1 MTRPT
6 TPPHAEHA
14 ADATLWPI
22 EGLRGLAAVMV
33 MWWHLRP
40 AVLEG
45 RALDAFAYTG
55 VDLFFVLSGFV
66 FAPYVFGKPLAL
78 RPYLVRRVL
87 RIYPLFIAALLVY
100 AALRYAQGADPWRYL
115 WQHLAMLHTAF
126 SQEMAAYY
134 NGAFWSLPVELEFYA
149 LVPLLAAL
157 VARSPRWFGAAVV
170 FALLLHG
177 ALARWAVPGSV
188 PMPVV
193 LANVHWPGLW
203 LEFLLGCAAW
213 RAGSW
218 PVVRRW
224 AGTLLALAAL
234 LWLGAASV
242 WVHLGDEGVLRH
254 AWARGNLAPWAA
266 SAYALALAVLAAHM
280 RSASAP
286 AAHERPPLRVRAA
299 LLAGNLS
306 YGIYLLHNAGRELAA
321 WWWPQLPGWA
331 HVLVAAVLT
340 LCAAWLLHHSVEAP
354 ARAWGRQLS
363 RRWQGERAAQ
373 PARGA
378 EPGQRRTPPSP
389 GGLVE

>member
-1 MTRPT
+1 MTGGDVAPR
-6 TPPHAEHA
+6 A

-22 EGLRGLAAVMV
+22 EGLRGLAALMV

-45 RALDAFAYTG
+45 RAIDAFAYTG

-66 FAPYVFGKPLAL
+66 FAPYVFGKPLAVL
-78 RPYLVRRVL
+78 PYLARRLL
-87 RIYPLFIAALLVY
+87 RIYPLYLAALLVY

-157 VARSPRWFGAAVV
+157 VARWPRSFGAALV
-170 FALLLHG
+170 FALLLHF
-177 ALARWAVPGSV
+177 ALARWAVPGSA

-213 RAGSW
+213 RAGFA
-218 PVVRRW
+218 PLVRRR
-224 AGTLLALAAL
+224 AGLLLALAAL
-234 LWLGAASV
+234 VWLGAASL
-242 WVHLGDEGVLRH
+242 WVHLGDEGVLRS
-254 AWARGNLAPWAA
+254 AWVRGNLAPLAA

-280 RSASAP
+280 RGAP
-286 AAHERPPLRVRAA
+286 APGAQARPRWRVRVA

-306 YGIYLLHNAGRELAA
+306 YGTYLLHNAGRELAA
-321 WWWPQLPGWA
+321 WWWPQLQGWPR
-331 HVLVAAVLT
+331 VLAAAALT
-340 LCAAWLLHHSVEAP
+340 LCAAWLLHRSVEAP
-354 ARAWGRQLS
+354 ARAWGRRLS
-363 RRWQGERAAQ
+363 GRWQGERLVE
-373 PARGA
+373 PAREAARG
-378 EPGQRRTPPSP
+378 
-389 GGLVE
+389 